1 MYEEKKPNVLARLW
15 RLRCQPM
22 GRVICVALAACV
34 LVGIVALCKGIASD
48 AFRFAQL
55 FGIIAMIFAGAWVI
69 FRAASG
75 SGR

>member
-1 MYEEKKPNVLARLW
+1 MYEDKKPSVLARIRRLW
-15 RLRCQPM
+15 CQPM
-22 GRVICVALAACV
+22 GRVICVFLAACV

-55 FGIIAMIFAGAWVI
+55 FGIIAMIFVGGWVI

-75 SGR
+75 SER